1 MQRSAEP
8 YRSVSDIPEQVDF
21 IDAMPE
27 YDLEMYRHKKMKTT
41 PETALDALKETL
53 PVLEGVSE
61 WDVEHIHEALFAKI
75 ADLGVRT
82 AGCCGRCVPPF
93 PVSSLHRAAA

>member
-1 MQRSAEP
+1 
-8 YRSVSDIPEQVDF
+8 
-21 IDAMPE
+21 
-27 YDLEMYRHKKMKTT
+27 MYRHKKMKTT

-75 ADLGVRT
+75 ADLGVKNGWMLWPLRT
-82 AGCCGRCVPPF
+82 A
-93 PVSSLHRAAA
+93 VSGKQFTPGGGVRTVCDPGQGGHTGSYPQGN